1 MKTKKLKKLSIN
13 KMDSF
18 PVIGEQEQMAL
29 KGGDHPLGDTLRW
42 ALYDI
47 GLSEQQIMDF
57 FDEFGDGVN
66 NFITNTGKIIGNN
79 LEAAATFILNRSVG
93 GTSPIGAPFIVFE
106 NTDIYGFGT
115 FDPSNLGWNGSN

>member
-1 MKTKKLKKLSIN
+1 MV
-13 KMDSF
+13 DF

-42 ALYDI
+42 ALYDL

-57 FDEFGDGVN
+57 FNEFGDKLN
-66 NFITNTGKIIGNN
+66 NFTTNAGIIIGNN
-79 LEAAATFILNRSVG
+79 VETAVTFLLNRTVG
-93 GTSPIGAPFIVFE
+93 GTSPLGAPFLIFE

-115 FDPSNLGWNGSN
+115 FDPANLGWNGSN